1 MVVSILIWWLVVQ
14 VFALVGMPWSAWL
27 FRSLPDRGYAQAKA
41 FGLLIT
47 GFGAWILA
55 MFGLA
60 PFHKVSLILIAALAG
75 GLGWYAMRSSS
86 LLAWL
91 RSQWRLILSYE
102 VIFLLALIFIALIR
116 STTLPGVVD
125 PNPYGTERPMD
136 FAFFN
141 TIQRSNSFP
150 PPDPWLAGYSINYY
164 YFGYLLMAMVAL
176 LSGIAPGSAYN
187 LSLALCFALTALG
200 IAGVVWNLIA
210 LSRRAHDAEEEA
222 EAAIQAEAEQAAAS
236 VRARPKLDWLPAVVI
251 ALAIVTT
258 LVGGNMAGALQVFL
272 GDERSV
278 AINTSQFLRAS
289 QQALSGNSEIFL
301 PSPLVTE
308 EFRDFDGSNMIGSWE
323 RKPPENS
330 FSSWWSSRALWDDIP
345 AQGVRRYAI
354 TEFPAFSF
362 MLGDMHPHVLALP
375 YGVLALAL
383 SLSLLASPSLPRF
396 GHGRGGWADLV
407 LSGLILG
414 CLYVINTWD
423 MPGYILLYIAALLVV
438 SSRLAGGFSAINW
451 KQYAIS
457 IGALLATSIALFLP
471 FYITFR
477 SFAGSQP
484 TSSIPILGKI
494 TGVIGLLT
502 TDRSELFSFLLIFA
516 IFALAIFW
524 LVLAQWPGLKS
535 PSGVED
541 TSDWFDQSL
550 RFGPLVVLVCL
561 IFGFF
566 INFQLFFLL
575 PLGLYATAQAFAMRT
590 SPALSFAMLVAAL
603 GCFIC
608 FGTEV
613 IYIRDVFEGWQ
624 PRFNTIFKFY
634 YQIWLIWGTL
644 SGFALWWLYSQRFS
658 LKKPAGYIFSAL
670 FLACL
675 WGVLVYPQHMSF
687 RALAEGER
695 TGLEGRTRRET
706 SPAGIASIEWLRKET
721 PNESV
726 ILEAI
731 GHAYDVE
738 GVGAAQVSAATGLP
752 TVLGWANHES
762 QWRNGSPEIMAEL
775 PEREQAVETIYSS
788 PDIFQAQELLSR
800 YKVRYVY
807 IGGYELQ
814 KYGAIPGAL
823 DKFAQI
829 GDIVFQQDEV
839 TIYQIR

>member
-14 VFALVGMPWSAWL
+14 ILALVGLPWAAWL

-41 FGLLIT
+41 LGLLIT

-60 PFHKVSLILIAALAG
+60 PFTKVSLIFIAALLG
-75 GLGWYAMRSSS
+75 GLGWYAMRSAS
-86 LLAWL
+86 LLTWL
-91 RSQWRLILSYE
+91 RSQWRLILAYE
-102 VIFLLALIFIALIR
+102 LIFLLALSYIALIR

-125 PNPYGTERPMD
+125 PNPFGTERPMD

-141 TIQRSNSFP
+141 IIQRSNSFP
-150 PPDPWLAGYSINYY
+150 PADPWLSGYSINYY

-176 LSGIAPGSAYN
+176 LSGITPGSAYN

-200 IAGVVWNLIA
+200 IAGIVWNMIA
-210 LSRRAHDAEEEA
+210 LSRRTAQTAEESATDSQLES
-222 EAAIQAEAEQAAAS
+222 EQTAAS
-236 VRARPKLDWLPAVVI
+236 TPARPKLDWLPALVI

-258 LVGGNMAGALQVFL
+258 LVGGNLAGALQVFL

-278 AINTSQFLRAS
+278 AINTSQFLRAA
-289 QQALSGNSEIFL
+289 QQAIGGSSEILL

-308 EFRDFDGSNMIGSWE
+308 EFRDADGSNMIASWV
-323 RKPPENS
+323 RKSPQES
-330 FSSWWSSRALWDDIP
+330 FSSWWTSRALWDDIP
-345 AQGVRRYAI
+345 SQGVRRYAI

-383 SLSLLASPSLPRF
+383 SLSLLAGNSLPRF
-396 GHGRGGWADLV
+396 AQGRAGWADLI

-423 MPGYILLYIAALLVV
+423 MPGYILLYVAALLVLA
-438 SSRLAGGFSAINW
+438 SRLAGSLSAIDW
-451 KQYAIS
+451 KECLIAI
-457 IGALLATSIALFLP
+457 ATLLVTSIALFLP

-484 TSSIPILGKI
+484 TSNIPILGRI
-494 TGVIGLLT
+494 TGMIGLLN

-516 IFALAIFW
+516 IFALTIFW
-524 LVLAQWPGLKS
+524 LVLAQWPGLKAALERS
-535 PSGVED
+535 ENA
-541 TSDWFDQSL
+541 DWFEQGL
-550 RFGPLVVLVCL
+550 RFGPFVVLACL
-561 IFGFF
+561 LLGPLF
-566 INFQLFFLL
+566 NFQLLFLL
-575 PLGLYATAQAFAMRT
+575 PLGLYASLLAIAKRDTPAM
-590 SPALSFAMLVAAL
+590 SFAMLVAAL

-634 YQIWLIWGTL
+634 YQTWLIWGTL

-658 LKKPAGYIFSAL
+658 FKRPAGYIFTAL

-675 WGVLVYPQHMSF
+675 WGVMVYPQHMAF
-687 RALAEGER
+687 RAIAEGER
-695 TGLEGRTRRET
+695 SGLEGRTRREVT
-706 SPAGIASIEWLRKET
+706 PAGIASIEWLRNET
-721 PNESV
+721 PNEAV

-731 GHAYDVE
+731 GSAYDVE
-738 GVGAAQVSAATGLP
+738 GVGAAQVSAASGLP

-775 PEREQAVETIYSS
+775 PVREQAVETIYST
-788 PDIFQAQELLSR
+788 PDIFQARELLDR
-800 YKVRYVY
+800 YNVRYVY

-814 KYGAIPGAL
+814 KYGSIPGAL
-823 DKFAQI
+823 DKFVQL
-829 GDIVFQQDEV
+829 GNVVFQQDEV
-839 TIYQIR
+839 TIYEIR